1 MKYLK
6 ENILSGI
13 KQQFYDVAIA
23 KDCSQL
29 LIDSLKDPINSL
41 QSEIQFLWEELKVK
55 SHLVELTITSKK
67 IDYSTTNPS
76 SQQIGHH
83 TQNISDKKGCCS
95 ININGN
101 NNMYHDK
108 TINRKGWC

>member
-29 LIDSLKDPINSL
+29 LIDILKDPINSL
-41 QSEIQFLWEELKVK
+41 QSEIQFL
-55 SHLVELTITSKK
+55 
-67 IDYSTTNPS
+67 
-76 SQQIGHH
+76 
-83 TQNISDKKGCCS
+83 
-95 ININGN
+95 
-101 NNMYHDK
+101 
-108 TINRKGWC
+108 

>member
-13 KQQFYDVAIA
+13 KQKFYDVAIA

-41 QSEIQFLWEELKVK
+41 QSEIQFL
-55 SHLVELTITSKK
+55 
-67 IDYSTTNPS
+67 
-76 SQQIGHH
+76 
-83 TQNISDKKGCCS
+83 
-95 ININGN
+95 
-101 NNMYHDK
+101 
-108 TINRKGWC
+108 